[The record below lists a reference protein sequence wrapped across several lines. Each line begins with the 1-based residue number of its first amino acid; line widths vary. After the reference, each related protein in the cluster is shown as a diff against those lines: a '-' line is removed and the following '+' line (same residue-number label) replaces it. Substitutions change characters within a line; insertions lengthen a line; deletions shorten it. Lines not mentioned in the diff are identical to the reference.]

1 MRRYNLS
8 SARQLAAVQAVLATL
23 LWFVALAAPAAAQH
37 GLADLYRRDHA
48 IGSRSVER
56 YLFDRHFYHRPSVHP
71 ALNLDRPDPFGTT
84 AHHAFVR
91 PEQERRE
98 QAARDQRAYRAGRM
112 QEGRIGETRL
122 PPPPSRARGAA
133 NNAPAARPAPQ
144 DRFMNTGD
152 RFGTR

>member
-1 MRRYNLS
+1 MRCYILQ
-8 SARQLAAVQAVLATL
+8 SAPRFATLQAAVAAFLCLLALTEQ
-23 LWFVALAAPAAAQH
+23 AAAQH

-56 YLFDRHFYHRPSVHP
+56 YLFNRHFYHRPSVHP

-122 PPPPSRARGAA
+122 PPPPSRARGPV
-133 NNAPAARPAPQ
+133 NNAPAGRPAPQ

>member
-1 MRRYNLS
+1 MRRYDVR
-8 SARQLAAVQAVLATL
+8 SALRFTAVQAVLAAL
-23 LWFVALAAPAAAQH
+23 LWLVALATPAAAQH

-56 YLFDRHFYHRPSVHP
+56 YLFNRHFFHRPSVHP

-122 PPPPSRARGAA
+122 PPPPSRARGPA
-133 NNAPAARPAPQ
+133 NSSPAAQ
-144 DRFMNTGD
+144 GRFMNTGD

>member
-1 MRRYNLS
+1 MRRYHLRP
-8 SARQLAAVQAVLATL
+8 ALRFTAVQAML
-23 LWFVALAAPAAAQH
+23 LWLVAPSAPADAQH

-56 YLFDRHFYHRPSVHP
+56 YLFNRHFYHRPSVHP
-71 ALNLDRPDPFGTT
+71 ALNLDRPDPFSGT

-91 PEQERRE
+91 PEQQRRE
-98 QAARDQRAYRAGRM
+98 QAARDQRVYRAGRM